1 MPALP
6 TCFPFV
12 FVSAYC
18 GAQTGIP
25 WATWATW
32 APTTGRPPTTGD
44 DESAVTASTD
54 HHRSG
59 RDNAREG
66 GASAW
71 RFFFRLRGAGD
82 RQQAETFFKL
92 GIMYDITMP
101 NAIRNWKPPRVKCQ
115 PAKERAHYVSAAWRA
130 LRLTILVRDAYTC
143 AACGR
148 IVHGAAAHVDHIR
161 PLEQGGTDAQENLQT
176 LCESCH
182 GRKTRAEQ
190 RWRGLL

>member
-32 APTTGRPPTTGD
+32 APTTAPPATTKAPSPHRPTG
-44 DESAVTASTD
+44 AAGGT
-54 HHRSG
+54 
-59 RDNAREG
+59 NAREG
-66 GASAW
+66 GPCPW
-71 RFFFRLRGAGD
+71 RFVCLRADSDD

-92 GIMYDITMP
+92 GIVYDNTMP

-115 PAKERAHYVSAAWRA
+115 PTKERAHYVSASWRA
-130 LRLTILVRDAYTC
+130 IRQTILVRDAYTC

-161 PLEQGGTDAQENLQT
+161 PLEEGGTDAAENLQT